1 MTGYMSIIANCFLCN
16 RVFSSNPHKVPSVD
30 NQPICESC
38 MVRVQ
43 EARKRQGMPPFPVP
57 DGAYEPAEE
66 V

>member
-1 MTGYMSIIANCFLCN
+1 MSGYMTMMADCFLCGKL
-16 RVFSSNPHKVPSVD
+16 FSSNPNKVPSVQ

-43 EARKRQGMPPFPVP
+43 EARKAQGMKPFPVP
-57 DGAYEPAEE
+57 PGAYEAEE